1 MSSSAVSGKFSF
13 PNTAKSKV
21 EPSAIT
27 IVRDASF
34 LSLNVF
40 DLLADLRL

>member
-1 MSSSAVSGKFSF
+1 MSSSAVSGKFNF
-13 PNTAKSKV
+13 PNIANNRV

-34 LSLNVF
+34 LSLNMF
-40 DLLADLRL
+40 DSLADLRL